1 MSESFDFDPVDWIT
15 ASSIGPPGARTFYIQ
30 ARKDGRYVA
39 FVVEKTQVR
48 SLAELAQ
55 ELLARI
61 QVTVTPDDV
70 DADLELHGP
79 VQPLWR
85 AGQMGLGSDEEGERF
100 VLEIE
105 ELLGADSGPED
116 SDAEDGVPEGSDA
129 EGSDFEGS
137 GSEPAVARFVMDAD
151 TLAALAAF
159 AAFAVE
165 HGGRERCQVC
175 EGLRDPLAGC
185 MGCPLTNGSG
195 PKRI

>member
-1 MSESFDFDPVDWIT
+1 MNPSFDFDPVDWIT
-15 ASSIGPPGARTFYIQ
+15 ASSIGPPGGRTFYVQ
-30 ARKDGRYVA
+30 AKKGGRYVA
-39 FVVEKTQVR
+39 LVVEKGQVR

-61 QVTVTPDDV
+61 DVVVTPDDV
-70 DADLELHGP
+70 DSDLELHGP
-79 VQPLWR
+79 VQPVWR
-85 AGQMGLGSDEEGERF
+85 AGVMSLGSDDEGERF
-100 VLEIE
+100 VLEAE
-105 ELLGADSGPED
+105 ELP
-116 SDAEDGVPEGSDA
+116 AEDTD
-129 EGSDFEGS
+129 
-137 GSEPAVARFVMDAD
+137 EPATARFVMDRAQMM
-151 TLAALAAF
+151 ALAAF